1 MRSETGAKI
10 LRVDLTRSEIRKEI
24 LDPEATAL
32 FLGGPGLG
40 AKILFDE
47 VAPGVSAFD
56 PANRLV
62 FMTGPL
68 TGTPTPAGARY
79 GVVFKSPQTGG
90 YGEATAGGKWG
101 SELRWAGYE
110 VGS

>member
-1 MRSETGAKI
+1 MHSETGAKI
-10 LRVDLTRSEIRKEI
+10 LRVDLTRSEIRKET
-24 LDPEATAL
+24 LDPKTTSL

-47 VAPGVSAFD
+47 VPPGVSAFD

-68 TGTPTPAGARY
+68 TGTPTFLGQEVAYLFGTYDQGVHPPALTRY
-79 GVVFKSPQTGG
+79 E
-90 YGEATAGGKWG
+90 YDA
-101 SELRWAGYE
+101 LRHEFFMA
-110 VGS
+110 